1 MENIAIVDTS
11 VLIDFYRK
19 INKNNSFFFHLA
31 NKFQG
36 YGVSVVTHY
45 EIFIGGK
52 NLFFEN
58 LFNDFIIFPYS
69 LSLNDSAIKIKL
81 DLKKKRKSIEFQDL
95 IIAAT
100 ALSHNLP
107 LATLNQKHFE
117 PIDGLIL
124 EVPG

>member
-1 MENIAIVDTS
+1 M
-11 VLIDFYRK
+11 
-19 INKNNSFFFHLA
+19 
-31 NKFQG
+31 
-36 YGVSVVTHY
+36 VT
-45 EIFIGGK
+45 F
-52 NLFFEN
+52 
-58 LFNDFIIFPYS
+58 FPYS
-69 LSLNDSAIKIKL
+69 LSLNDTAIKIKL

-95 IIAAT
+95 IIAAI